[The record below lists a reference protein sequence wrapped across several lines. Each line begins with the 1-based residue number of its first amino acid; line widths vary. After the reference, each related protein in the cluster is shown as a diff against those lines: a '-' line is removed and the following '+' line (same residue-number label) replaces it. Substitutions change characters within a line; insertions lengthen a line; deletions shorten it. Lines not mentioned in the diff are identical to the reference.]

1 MLLWNRITIDRSEA
15 SAKERI
21 INQPGLNR
29 YYYHVKMTRQRL
41 LHAWK
46 TFLQLQ
52 LSRSFIY
59 SNREV
64 FRDFRARFY
73 LDANRQREPSS
84 NYARRMQ
91 VFSRRGDKF
100 RRGEFISIYN
110 KRTERGLLWKVR
122 ANINFSKRRVSR
134 PRNILHQIRINHAK
148 ELSDFPRRRK
158 TLLPVEKLFRAKIF
172 HLQSGIGYL
181 KYGKLKRSGQ
191 V

>member
-1 MLLWNRITIDRSEA
+1 MVLWNRITIDRSEA

-46 TFLQLQ
+46 TFLLQ

-134 PRNILHQIRINHAK
+134 PRNILHQIRINHVN

-158 TLLPVEKLFRAKIF
+158 TLLSVEKPFRAKIF